1 MSFDYKGRTAL
12 VTGASMGIGECMAR
26 ELAERGAH
34 LVLVARSK
42 EKLQALAAE
51 LRSRHGVMVHV
62 MPADLSR
69 TEGPH
74 ELMESVLE
82 AGIEVDLLVN
92 NAGLGDFGMFEEQG
106 TSKMTSLIDLNVRA
120 LVVLTRLFLKPMQE
134 RGKGGILNIAST
146 AAFQPIPK
154 LALYSA
160 SKAFVLSFTEAI
172 WSELKGSGIRVMCL
186 CPGNTES
193 RFHETA
199 GIPPK
204 YRFLQVKT
212 IDLVR
217 HGLRVFSETDRPTT
231 IHGFLNWLLAF
242 GNRLAPRRL
251 VLAITSSLYR

>member
-1 MSFDYKGRTAL
+1 MGFEYQGRTAL

-26 ELAERGAH
+26 ELAERGSN

-42 EKLQALAAE
+42 EKLQVLAAE
-51 LRSRHGVMVHV
+51 LRSRHGVTVHIF
-62 MPADLSR
+62 PSDLTR
-69 TEGPH
+69 NEGPH
-74 ELMESVLE
+74 ELMEAVLE
-82 AGIEVDLLVN
+82 AGIQVDLLIN
-92 NAGLGDFGMFEEQG
+92 NAGFGDFGMFDEQG
-106 TSKMTSLIDLNVRA
+106 TSRITALMDLNVRA
-120 LVVLTRLFLKPMQE
+120 LVVLTRLFLKPMQA
-134 RGKGGILNIAST
+134 RGKGGILNVAST

-160 SKAFVLSFTEAI
+160 SKAFVLSFTEAL

-204 YRFLQVKT
+204 YRFLQAKT
-212 IDLVR
+212 LDLVR
-217 HGLRVFSETDRPTT
+217 HGLRVFSETNRPTT
-231 IHGFLNWLLAF
+231 VHGFLNQLLAF